1 MDKARKII
9 FFDVDGILTYINS
22 NKENDGID
30 ESRVELLKEIVDKT
44 EADLVVISSWK
55 GYPLDDGTFYKPKCF
70 GTLKRVL
77 SAHGLT
83 IVDETIYV
91 PPKRKE
97 NSACKDSDS
106 VVIGDMDAYIREN
119 FEPGYGRSR
128 EVYNWLAA
136 HPEVKDFVILDDEDH
151 EWDYYGYDKHWIRPS
166 WFEPDGGLKPEHVK
180 AAVKILMD
188 GGE

>member
-1 MDKARKII
+1 MDKIQKII

-22 NKENDGID
+22 NKKNEGID

-44 EADLVVISSWK
+44 GADLVVISSWK
-55 GYPLDDGTFYKPKCF
+55 GYPLDDGTFYRPKCF

-128 EVYNWLAA
+128 EVYNWLAT
-136 HPEVKDFVILDDEDH
+136 HPEVENFVILDDEDH
-151 EWDYYGYDKHWIRPS
+151 EWDFYGYDKYWVRPS